1 MEQDFEFDNQRP
13 DEKIILLEK
22 RHPWVLAR
30 HGILV
35 LLILLIVLVAFLIW
49 GAILV
54 SFIFLIIGLVF
65 IVLLGLGRWFVYAN
79 DIFILTNQRIINID
93 QSGFFTRR
101 VAEAELENIQNISYE
116 IRGPI
121 KSFLNFGDVLVST
134 AGDNNPGLVLKN
146 VQNPHFVQEKLIAYQ
161 KKAQEKGGSSFANK
175 NIIR

>member
-30 HGILV
+30 LGVWAIL
-35 LLILLIVLVAFLIW
+35 ISIIVLVAFLIW
-49 GAILV
+49 GASVI
-54 SFIFLIIGLVF
+54 SFIFLAIGIIL
-65 IVLLGLGRWFVYAN
+65 IIYLSLTRWFVYSN
-79 DIFILTNQRIINID
+79 DIFILTNERIINID

-101 VAEAELENIQNISYE
+101 VSEAELENIQNISYE
-116 IRGPI
+116 IKGPI
-121 KSFLNFGDVLVST
+121 RSLLNFGDVLVST

-161 KKAQEKGGSSFANK
+161 KKAKTSDSNKSSSRP
-175 NIIR
+175 IIQ